1 MSQIRIADDGDIIIN
16 VPMSLRS
23 VSGRKRIITPGPA
36 DHVGNSR
43 LTESNAAV
51 KAIARAYSW
60 QKMLDDGTVS
70 SATEIAER
78 LDVNLS
84 YVTRTLRLVNLSPKI
99 IRRLL
104 SDDIPDKISLGVLTS
119 KVLASSWEEQEKQ
132 FRDVLR

>member
-16 VPMSLRS
+16 VPMSLRA
-23 VSGRKRIITPGPA
+23 VSGRKQIITPGPA
-36 DHVGNSR
+36 DHVGNPR

-60 QKMLDDGTVS
+60 QKMLDEGTVS

-78 LDVNLS
+78 LDVDLS
-84 YVTRTLRLVNLSPKI
+84 YVTRILRLVNLSPKI
-99 IRRLL
+99 IRRLI